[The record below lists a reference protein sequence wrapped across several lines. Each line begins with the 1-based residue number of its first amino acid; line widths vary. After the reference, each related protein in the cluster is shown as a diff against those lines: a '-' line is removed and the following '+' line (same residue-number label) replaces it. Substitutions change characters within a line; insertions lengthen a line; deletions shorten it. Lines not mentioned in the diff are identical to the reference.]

1 MYTHK
6 YTHTCIYNLGFFGL
20 RNSDLT
26 ISGFL
31 RWTHQP
37 LVPILQQ
44 AGSAKGW
51 AQSSLQLLIK
61 KKKKKTEKLFYFSL
75 MGPRWELLSHVCAC
89 LGRGDG
95 GFSWASGLSV
105 LTLPLL
111 P

>member
-1 MYTHK
+1 MHIHVFITLA
-6 YTHTCIYNLGFFGL
+6 CIFGL

-26 ISGFL
+26 ISGLL

-61 KKKKKTEKLFYFSL
+61 KKKKDRSFFIFHSWVPDGSFCLMCVPVWGGGWKL
-75 MGPRWELLSHVCAC
+75 LLGLRT
-89 LGRGDG
+89 LGAH
-95 GFSWASGLSV
+95 SAPP
-105 LTLPLL
+105 PLGC